1 MPAAIVLCADDYAMT
16 EGVSRGIEELAD
28 AGCLTATSAMVTTRH
43 WPAHA
48 VRIADRRRQL
58 AVGLHFNLTLG
69 NPLGPMPGLA
79 PDGRLPALG
88 DIVWRALLGGIARDE
103 VEAETQRQLDAFEAA
118 YGAPPDFIDGHQH
131 VHALPGVREG
141 FLAAITKRYRG
152 RPLLVRSPADAWGA
166 IAGRGVAVA
175 KALLLSTLA
184 AGFAGRVRAA
194 GFLAN
199 DGFAGV
205 SAFAAERA
213 AVEFER
219 FALVGGPLPL
229 VMCHPGHADA
239 ELAAL
244 DPLTERRER
253 ELEVLRDTSPFTAR
267 LWRAQRDDAGVID
280 WSKGHAP

>member
-1 MPAAIVLCADDYAMT
+1 MPATIVLCADDYAMT

-28 AGCLTATSAMVTTRH
+28 AGCLSATSAMVTTRH

-48 VRIADRRRQL
+48 VRIAGRRRQL

-69 NPLGPMPGLA
+69 KPLGSMPGLA

-88 DIVWRALLGGIARDE
+88 EIVRRALVGDISHSE
-103 VEAETQRQLDAFEAA
+103 IETETLRQLDAFEAGF
-118 YGAPPDFIDGHQH
+118 GAPPDFIDGHQH
-131 VHALPGVREG
+131 VHALPTVREG

-152 RPLLVRSPADAWGA
+152 CPLLVRNPADAWAA

-175 KALLLSTLA
+175 KALLLSTLS
-184 AGFAGRVRAA
+184 AGFADRVRAA

-213 AVEFER
+213 AAEFER
-219 FALVGGPLPL
+219 FARVGGPMPL

-253 ELEVLRDTSPFTAR
+253 ELEVLLNRSPFQAR
-267 LWRAQRDDAGVID
+267 LWRPQRHRSGFVD
-280 WSKGHAP
+280 WGKGQAA